1 MTLFFEQYNNT
12 GIGDIPAQFGGEAI
26 GFGEA
31 FTIQLHEQIL
41 SGNVDSKVLLLNK
54 QIDPILDLIE
64 EREGKIFKSP
74 AYIPGT
80 GAPVHYTDEEM
91 YTNVGKLAEYVS
103 ERPDL
108 YPEYADLSGQKIY
121 ELAYDEAR
129 ESMTRSADAA
139 ERQTWMGVL
148 GSFLGQTAGAITD
161 DVFVEQMLF
170 FRGKGASGG
179 MAAKMLKEGL
189 LGAGTEAYL
198 QIGIA
203 DWYDELGMDYT
214 YGDFLTAVGAGFTF
228 GAAIP
233 PVVSGGSRAL
243 HFTNAQVTKGLDVL
257 AEAGYLKRKEVD
269 VVNHAFDDLDQLTR
283 SPDMAMD
290 TQEYLNELD
299 RLINIDEGYDI
310 IAKEKAEKWF
320 QRNEEID
327 DMVDRGEIDKD
338 QGNKL
343 KLDSKE
349 LKEYNEAKALK
360 KQSNDNVDEFIN
372 KNKETDQP
380 LQYSA
385 PDSVSEDVVNLV
397 DDLNRGADEATILN
411 NPAIQSVEQA
421 LIETPETINAPNYGS
436 VEWDLNRSFV
446 DPATGQN
453 ITGTQSLVRRVYDD
467 AKILAW
473 TADKLPVPQTP
484 IVAGKRAIIV
494 LGPPAAGKSSIAN
507 PIARKH
513 NAAIIDADEAK
524 KFMPE
529 FAEGRGANAVHEE
542 SSQIAEVA
550 LAQALGDGINVV
562 IPKVGGNDK
571 SIKKLIERLR
581 NYGYEI
587 DIVGMDV
594 KAEVAMSRM
603 IQRFIN
609 EGRYVPYNYL
619 KSVGDKPM
627 TTYNNIKREGLAD
640 GYAHIDNNATTRTA
654 PKPVIEDTRG
664 LLEGTDL
671 RLRRDRL
678 EGPGMGGQPRRPGE
692 DQAVA
697 SKIEQFVEANTKANK
712 ASANLE
718 RGRLPDD
725 APEADIER
733 PLPQETRVTEKDVDA
748 TVDQVEQSTDFANI
762 PDEEILY
769 VDMVDGDQVIS
780 KEMTGAEVKAQ
791 LAQDEA
797 MVNSLSR
804 CII

>member
-12 GIGDIPAQFGGEAI
+12 GIGDIPAQFGGEDI

-31 FTIQLHEQIL
+31 FAIQLHEQIL
-41 SGNVDSKVLLLNK
+41 SGNVDSKVLLLNQ

-91 YTNVGKLAEYVS
+91 YSNVGKLAEYVS
-103 ERPDL
+103 ERPDI

-148 GSFLGQTAGAITD
+148 GSFLGQTAGAVTD

-228 GAAIP
+228 GAAVP
-233 PVVSGGSRAL
+233 PVLTGGSKAV
-243 HFTNAQVTKGLDVL
+243 HFTNAQLTKGLDVL

-269 VVNHAFDDLDQLTR
+269 VVNHAFDDMDQLTQ
-283 SPDMAMD
+283 SPDI
-290 TQEYLNELD
+290 
-299 RLINIDEGYDI
+299 IN
-310 IAKEKAEKWF
+310 
-320 QRNEEID
+320 N
-327 DMVDRGEIDKD
+327 
-338 QGNKL
+338 
-343 KLDSKE
+343 
-349 LKEYNEAKALK
+349 
-360 KQSNDNVDEFIN
+360 
-372 KNKETDQP
+372 TDQP

-436 VEWDLNRSFV
+436 IEWDLNRSFV

-453 ITGTQSLVRRVYDD
+453 ITGTQSIVRRVYDD
-467 AKILAW
+467 AKTLAW
-473 TADKLPVPQTP
+473 TADKLPVPQAP

-494 LGPPAAGKSSIAN
+494 LGPPASGKSSIAN

-542 SSQIAEVA
+542 SAQIAEVA

-581 NYGYEI
+581 NYDYEI
-587 DIVGMDV
+587 DVVGMDV

-609 EGRYVPYNYL
+609 TGRYVPYNYL

-627 TTYNNIKREGLAD
+627 STYNNLKREGLAD

-748 TVDQVEQSTDFANI
+748 TVDQVEQSTDFANM
-762 PDEEILY
+762 PDDEILY
-769 VDMVDGDQVIS
+769 VDTVDGDQVIS

-791 LAQDEA
+791 LDQDEA

>member
-12 GIGDIPAQFGGEAI
+12 GIGDIPAQFGGEDI

-31 FTIQLHEQIL
+31 FAIQLHEQIL
-41 SGNVDSKVLLLNK
+41 SGNVDSKVLLLNQ

-91 YTNVGKLAEYVS
+91 YSNVGKLAEYVS
-103 ERPDL
+103 ERPDI

-148 GSFLGQTAGAITD
+148 GSFLGQTAGAVTD

-228 GAAIP
+228 GAAVP
-233 PVVSGGSRAL
+233 PVLTGGSKAV
-243 HFTNAQVTKGLDVL
+243 HFTNAQLTKGLDVL

-269 VVNHAFDDLDQLTR
+269 VVNHAFDDMDQLTQ
-283 SPDMAMD
+283 SPDI
-290 TQEYLNELD
+290 
-299 RLINIDEGYDI
+299 IN
-310 IAKEKAEKWF
+310 
-320 QRNEEID
+320 N
-327 DMVDRGEIDKD
+327 
-338 QGNKL
+338 
-343 KLDSKE
+343 
-349 LKEYNEAKALK
+349 
-360 KQSNDNVDEFIN
+360 
-372 KNKETDQP
+372 TDQP

-436 VEWDLNRSFV
+436 IEWDLNRSFV

-453 ITGTQSLVRRVYDD
+453 ITGTQSIVRRVYDD
-467 AKILAW
+467 AKTLAW
-473 TADKLPVPQTP
+473 TADKLPVPQAP

-542 SSQIAEVA
+542 SAQIAEVA

-581 NYGYEI
+581 NYDYEI
-587 DIVGMDV
+587 DVVGMDV

-609 EGRYVPYNYL
+609 TGRYVPYNYL

-627 TTYNNIKREGLAD
+627 STYNNLKREGLAD

-748 TVDQVEQSTDFANI
+748 TVDQVEQSTDFANM
-762 PDEEILY
+762 PDDEILY
-769 VDMVDGDQVIS
+769 VDTVDGDQVIS

-791 LAQDEA
+791 LDQDEA

>member
-12 GIGDIPAQFGGEAI
+12 GIGDIPARFGGEAI

-31 FTIQLHEQIL
+31 FAIQLHEQIQ

-54 QIDPILDLIE
+54 QIDPIIAAIE
-64 EREGKIFKSP
+64 EREGKIFRSP

-91 YTNVGKLAEYVS
+91 YANVGKLAEYVS
-103 ERPDL
+103 ERPDI

-121 ELAYDEAR
+121 ELAYDDAR

-161 DVFVEQMLF
+161 DVFIEQMLF
-170 FRGKGASGG
+170 FRGKGAKGG
-179 MAAKMLKEGL
+179 IAARMLKEGL

-228 GAAIP
+228 GAAVP
-233 PVVSGGSRAL
+233 PVLTGGSKAL

-257 AEAGYLKRKEVD
+257 ADAGYLKRKEVD
-269 VVNHAFDDLDQLTR
+269 VVNHAFDDLDQLTQ
-283 SPDMAMD
+283 SPDM
-290 TQEYLNELD
+290 
-299 RLINIDEGYDI
+299 IN
-310 IAKEKAEKWF
+310 
-320 QRNEEID
+320 N
-327 DMVDRGEIDKD
+327 
-338 QGNKL
+338 
-343 KLDSKE
+343 
-349 LKEYNEAKALK
+349 
-360 KQSNDNVDEFIN
+360 
-372 KNKETDQP
+372 TDQP

-385 PDSVSEDVVNLV
+385 PDSVSDDVVNLV

-453 ITGTQSLVRRVYDD
+453 IAGTQSLVRRVYDD
-467 AKILAW
+467 AKTLAW

-542 SSQIAEVA
+542 SAQIAEVA

-581 NYGYEI
+581 NYDYEI
-587 DIVGMDV
+587 DVVGMDV
-594 KAEVAMSRM
+594 KPEVAMSRM

-609 EGRYVPYNYL
+609 TGRYVPYNYL

-627 TTYNNIKREGLAD
+627 STYNNLKREGLAD
-640 GYAHIDNNATTRTA
+640 GYAHIDNNATTKTA

-697 SKIEQFVEANTKANK
+697 SKIEQFIEANTKANK

-733 PLPQETRVTEKDVDA
+733 PLPQETRVTEKDIDA
-748 TVDQVEQSTDFANI
+748 TVDQVEQSTDFANM
-762 PDEEILY
+762 PDDEILY
-769 VDMVDGDQVIS
+769 VDTVDGDQVIS

>member
-12 GIGDIPAQFGGEAI
+12 GIGDIPAQFGGEDI

-31 FTIQLHEQIL
+31 FAIQLHEQIL
-41 SGNVDSKVLLLNK
+41 SGNVDSKVLLLNQ

-64 EREGKIFKSP
+64 EREGKIFRSP

-91 YTNVGKLAEYVS
+91 YANVGKLAEYVS
-103 ERPDL
+103 ERPDI

-121 ELAYDEAR
+121 ELAYDEAI

-148 GSFLGQTAGAITD
+148 GSFLGQTAGAVTD

-228 GAAIP
+228 GAAVP
-233 PVVSGGSRAL
+233 PVLTGGSKAV
-243 HFTNAQVTKGLDVL
+243 HFTNAQLTKGLDVL

-269 VVNHAFDDLDQLTR
+269 VVNHAFDDMDQLTQ
-283 SPDMAMD
+283 SPDI
-290 TQEYLNELD
+290 
-299 RLINIDEGYDI
+299 IN
-310 IAKEKAEKWF
+310 
-320 QRNEEID
+320 N
-327 DMVDRGEIDKD
+327 
-338 QGNKL
+338 
-343 KLDSKE
+343 
-349 LKEYNEAKALK
+349 
-360 KQSNDNVDEFIN
+360 
-372 KNKETDQP
+372 TDQP

-436 VEWDLNRSFV
+436 IEWDLNRSFV

-453 ITGTQSLVRRVYDD
+453 ITGTQSIVRRVYDD
-467 AKILAW
+467 AKTLAW
-473 TADKLPVPQTP
+473 TADKLPVPQAP

-542 SSQIAEVA
+542 SAQIAEVA

-581 NYGYEI
+581 NYDYEI
-587 DIVGMDV
+587 DVVGMDV

-609 EGRYVPYNYL
+609 TGRYVPYNYL

-627 TTYNNIKREGLAD
+627 STYNNLKREGLAD

-748 TVDQVEQSTDFANI
+748 TVDQVEQSTDFANM
-762 PDEEILY
+762 PDDEILY
-769 VDMVDGDQVIS
+769 VDTVDGDQVIS

-791 LAQDEA
+791 LDQDEA

>member
-12 GIGDIPAQFGGEAI
+12 GIGDIPARFGGEAI

-31 FTIQLHEQIL
+31 FAIQMHEQIQ

-54 QIDPILDLIE
+54 QIDPIIAAIE
-64 EREGKIFKSP
+64 EREGKIFRSP

-103 ERPDL
+103 ERPDI

-121 ELAYDEAR
+121 ELAYDDAR

-148 GSFLGQTAGAITD
+148 GSFLGQTAGAMTD
-161 DVFVEQMLF
+161 DVFIEQMLF
-170 FRGKGASGG
+170 FRGKGAKGG
-179 MAAKMLKEGL
+179 IGARMLKEGL

-198 QIGIA
+198 QLGIA

-214 YGDFLTAVGAGFTF
+214 YADFLTAVGAGFTF
-228 GAAIP
+228 GAAVP
-233 PVVSGGSRAL
+233 PVLTGGSKAL

-257 AEAGYLKRKEVD
+257 ADAGYLKRKEVD
-269 VVNHAFDDLDQLTR
+269 VVNHAFDDLDQLTQ
-283 SPDMAMD
+283 SPDM
-290 TQEYLNELD
+290 
-299 RLINIDEGYDI
+299 IN
-310 IAKEKAEKWF
+310 
-320 QRNEEID
+320 N
-327 DMVDRGEIDKD
+327 
-338 QGNKL
+338 
-343 KLDSKE
+343 
-349 LKEYNEAKALK
+349 
-360 KQSNDNVDEFIN
+360 
-372 KNKETDQP
+372 TDQP

-385 PDSVSEDVVNLV
+385 PDSVSDDVVNLV

-411 NPAIQSVEQA
+411 SPAIQSVEQA

-453 ITGTQSLVRRVYDD
+453 ITGTQSIVRRVYDD

-542 SSQIAEVA
+542 SAQIAEVA

-581 NYGYEI
+581 NYDYEI
-587 DIVGMDV
+587 DVVGMDV

-609 EGRYVPYNYL
+609 TGRYVPYNYL

-627 TTYNNIKREGLAD
+627 STYNNLKREGLAD

-678 EGPGMGGQPRRPGE
+678 EGPGVGGQPRRPGE

-697 SKIEQFVEANTKANK
+697 SKIEQFIEANTKANK

-733 PLPQETRVTEKDVDA
+733 PLPQETRVTEKDIDA
-748 TVDQVEQSTDFANI
+748 TVDQVEQSTDFANM
-762 PDEEILY
+762 PDDEILY
-769 VDMVDGDQVIS
+769 VDTVDGDQVIS

>member
-31 FTIQLHEQIL
+31 FAIQLHEQIQ

-121 ELAYDEAR
+121 ELAYDDAR

-228 GAAIP
+228 GAAVP
-233 PVVSGGSRAL
+233 PVLTGGSKAL

-269 VVNHAFDDLDQLTR
+269 VVNHAFDDLDQLTQ
-283 SPDMAMD
+283 SPDI
-290 TQEYLNELD
+290 
-299 RLINIDEGYDI
+299 IN
-310 IAKEKAEKWF
+310 
-320 QRNEEID
+320 N
-327 DMVDRGEIDKD
+327 
-338 QGNKL
+338 
-343 KLDSKE
+343 
-349 LKEYNEAKALK
+349 
-360 KQSNDNVDEFIN
+360 
-372 KNKETDQP
+372 TDQP

-436 VEWDLNRSFV
+436 IEWDLNRSFV
-446 DPATGQN
+446 DPTTGQN
-453 ITGTQSLVRRVYDD
+453 ITGTQSIVRRVYDD
-467 AKILAW
+467 AKTLAW
-473 TADKLPVPQTP
+473 TADKLPVPQAP

-494 LGPPAAGKSSIAN
+494 LGPPASGKSSIAN

-542 SSQIAEVA
+542 SAQIAEVA

-581 NYGYEI
+581 NYDYEI

>member
-12 GIGDIPAQFGGEAI
+12 GIGDIPAQFGGEDI

-31 FTIQLHEQIL
+31 FAIQLHEQIL
-41 SGNVDSKVLLLNK
+41 SGNVDSKVLLLNQ

-64 EREGKIFKSP
+64 EREGKIFRSP

-91 YTNVGKLAEYVS
+91 YSNVGKLAEYVS
-103 ERPDL
+103 ERPDI

-121 ELAYDEAR
+121 ELAYDEAI

-148 GSFLGQTAGAITD
+148 GSFLGQTAGAVTD

-228 GAAIP
+228 GAAVP
-233 PVVSGGSRAL
+233 PVLTGGSKAV
-243 HFTNAQVTKGLDVL
+243 HFTNAQLTKGLDVL

-269 VVNHAFDDLDQLTR
+269 VVNHAFDDMDQLTQ
-283 SPDMAMD
+283 SPDI
-290 TQEYLNELD
+290 
-299 RLINIDEGYDI
+299 IN
-310 IAKEKAEKWF
+310 
-320 QRNEEID
+320 N
-327 DMVDRGEIDKD
+327 
-338 QGNKL
+338 
-343 KLDSKE
+343 
-349 LKEYNEAKALK
+349 
-360 KQSNDNVDEFIN
+360 
-372 KNKETDQP
+372 TDQP

-436 VEWDLNRSFV
+436 IEWDLNRSFV

-453 ITGTQSLVRRVYDD
+453 ITGTQSIVRRVYDD
-467 AKILAW
+467 AKTLAW
-473 TADKLPVPQTP
+473 TADKLPVPQAP

-494 LGPPAAGKSSIAN
+494 LGPPASGKSSIAN

-542 SSQIAEVA
+542 SAQIAEVA

-581 NYGYEI
+581 NYDYEI
-587 DIVGMDV
+587 DVVGMDV

-609 EGRYVPYNYL
+609 TGRYVPYNYL

-627 TTYNNIKREGLAD
+627 STYNNLKREGLAD

-748 TVDQVEQSTDFANI
+748 TVDQVEQSTDFANM
-762 PDEEILY
+762 PDDEILY
-769 VDMVDGDQVIS
+769 VDTVDGDQVIS

-791 LAQDEA
+791 LDQDEA

>member
-12 GIGDIPAQFGGEAI
+12 GIGDIPARFGGEAI

-31 FTIQLHEQIL
+31 FAIQMHEQIQ
-41 SGNVDSKVLLLNK
+41 SGNIDSKVLLLNK
-54 QIDPILDLIE
+54 QIDPIIAAIE
-64 EREGKIFKSP
+64 EREGKIFRSP

-91 YTNVGKLAEYVS
+91 YANVGKLAEYVS
-103 ERPDL
+103 ERPDI

-121 ELAYDEAR
+121 ELAYDDAR

-148 GSFLGQTAGAITD
+148 GSFLGQTAGAMTD
-161 DVFVEQMLF
+161 DVFIEQMLF
-170 FRGKGASGG
+170 FRGKGAKGG
-179 MAAKMLKEGL
+179 IAARMLKEGL

-198 QIGIA
+198 QLGIA

-214 YGDFLTAVGAGFTF
+214 YADFLTAVGAGFTF
-228 GAAIP
+228 GAAVP
-233 PVVSGGSRAL
+233 PVLTGGSKAL

-257 AEAGYLKRKEVD
+257 ADAGYLKRKEVD
-269 VVNHAFDDLDQLTR
+269 VVNHAFDDLDQLTQ
-283 SPDMAMD
+283 SPDM
-290 TQEYLNELD
+290 
-299 RLINIDEGYDI
+299 IN
-310 IAKEKAEKWF
+310 
-320 QRNEEID
+320 N
-327 DMVDRGEIDKD
+327 
-338 QGNKL
+338 
-343 KLDSKE
+343 
-349 LKEYNEAKALK
+349 
-360 KQSNDNVDEFIN
+360 
-372 KNKETDQP
+372 TDQP

-385 PDSVSEDVVNLV
+385 PDSVSDDVVNLV

-411 NPAIQSVEQA
+411 NPAIQSVEQS

-446 DPATGQN
+446 DPATGQS
-453 ITGTQSLVRRVYDD
+453 ITGTQSIVRRVYDD
-467 AKILAW
+467 AKTLAW

-542 SSQIAEVA
+542 SAQIAEVA

-581 NYGYEI
+581 NYDYEI
-587 DIVGMDV
+587 DVVGMDV
-594 KAEVAMSRM
+594 KPEVAMSRM

-609 EGRYVPYNYL
+609 TGRYVPYNYL

-627 TTYNNIKREGLAD
+627 STYNNLKREGLAD

-678 EGPGMGGQPRRPGE
+678 EGPGVGGQPRRPGE

-697 SKIEQFVEANTKANK
+697 SKIEQFIEANTKANK

-748 TVDQVEQSTDFANI
+748 TVDQVEQSTDFANM
-762 PDEEILY
+762 PDDEILY
-769 VDMVDGDQVIS
+769 VDTVDGDQVIS

>member
-12 GIGDIPAQFGGEAI
+12 GIGDIPARFGGEAI

-31 FTIQLHEQIL
+31 LVIQMHVQIQ

-54 QIDPILDLIE
+54 QIDPIIAAIE
-64 EREGKIFKSP
+64 EREGKIFRSP

-91 YTNVGKLAEYVS
+91 YANVGKLAEYVS
-103 ERPDL
+103 ERPDI

-121 ELAYDEAR
+121 ELAYDDAR

-148 GSFLGQTAGAITD
+148 GSFLGQTAGAMTD
-161 DVFVEQMLF
+161 DVFIEQMLF
-170 FRGKGASGG
+170 FRGKGAKGG
-179 MAAKMLKEGL
+179 IAARMLKEGL

-198 QIGIA
+198 QLGIA

-214 YGDFLTAVGAGFTF
+214 YADFLTAVGAGFTF
-228 GAAIP
+228 GAAVP
-233 PVVSGGSRAL
+233 PVLTGGSKAL

-257 AEAGYLKRKEVD
+257 ADAGYLKRKEVD
-269 VVNHAFDDLDQLTR
+269 VVNHAFDDLDQLTQ
-283 SPDMAMD
+283 SPDM
-290 TQEYLNELD
+290 
-299 RLINIDEGYDI
+299 IN
-310 IAKEKAEKWF
+310 
-320 QRNEEID
+320 N
-327 DMVDRGEIDKD
+327 
-338 QGNKL
+338 
-343 KLDSKE
+343 
-349 LKEYNEAKALK
+349 
-360 KQSNDNVDEFIN
+360 
-372 KNKETDQP
+372 TDQP

-385 PDSVSEDVVNLV
+385 PDSVSDDVVNLV

-446 DPATGQN
+446 DPATGQS
-453 ITGTQSLVRRVYDD
+453 ITGTQSIVRRVYDD
-467 AKILAW
+467 AKTLAW

-542 SSQIAEVA
+542 SAQIAEVA

-581 NYGYEI
+581 NYDYEI
-587 DIVGMDV
+587 DVVGMDV
-594 KAEVAMSRM
+594 KPEVAMSRM

-609 EGRYVPYNYL
+609 TGRYVPYNYL

-627 TTYNNIKREGLAD
+627 STYNNLKREGLAD
-640 GYAHIDNNATTRTA
+640 GYAHIDNNATTRTD

-664 LLEGTDL
+664 ILEGTDL

-678 EGPGMGGQPRRPGE
+678 EGPGVGGQPRRPGE

-697 SKIEQFVEANTKANK
+697 SKIEQFIEANTKANK

-733 PLPQETRVTEKDVDA
+733 PLPQETRVTEKDIDA
-748 TVDQVEQSTDFANI
+748 IVDQVEQSTDFANM
-762 PDEEILY
+762 PDDEILY
-769 VDMVDGDQVIS
+769 VDTVDGDQVIS

>member
-12 GIGDIPAQFGGEAI
+12 GIGDIPAQFGGEDI

-31 FTIQLHEQIL
+31 FAIQLHEQIL
-41 SGNVDSKVLLLNK
+41 SGNVDSKVLLLNQ

-64 EREGKIFKSP
+64 EREGKIFRSP

-91 YTNVGKLAEYVS
+91 YANVGKLAEYVS
-103 ERPDL
+103 ERPDI

-121 ELAYDEAR
+121 ELAYDEAI

-148 GSFLGQTAGAITD
+148 GSFLGQTAGAVTD

-228 GAAIP
+228 GAAVP
-233 PVVSGGSRAL
+233 PVLTGGSKAV
-243 HFTNAQVTKGLDVL
+243 HFTNAQLTKGLDVL

-269 VVNHAFDDLDQLTR
+269 VVNHAFDDMDQLTQ
-283 SPDMAMD
+283 SPDI
-290 TQEYLNELD
+290 
-299 RLINIDEGYDI
+299 IN
-310 IAKEKAEKWF
+310 
-320 QRNEEID
+320 N
-327 DMVDRGEIDKD
+327 
-338 QGNKL
+338 
-343 KLDSKE
+343 
-349 LKEYNEAKALK
+349 
-360 KQSNDNVDEFIN
+360 
-372 KNKETDQP
+372 TDQP

-436 VEWDLNRSFV
+436 IEWDLNRSFV

-453 ITGTQSLVRRVYDD
+453 ITGTQSIVRRVYDD
-467 AKILAW
+467 AKTLAW
-473 TADKLPVPQTP
+473 TADKLPVPQAP

-494 LGPPAAGKSSIAN
+494 LGPPASGKSSIAN

-542 SSQIAEVA
+542 SAQIAEVA

-581 NYGYEI
+581 NYDYEI
-587 DIVGMDV
+587 DVVGMDV

-609 EGRYVPYNYL
+609 TGRYVPYNYL

-627 TTYNNIKREGLAD
+627 STYNNLKREGLAD

-748 TVDQVEQSTDFANI
+748 TVDQVEQSTDFANM
-762 PDEEILY
+762 PDDEILY
-769 VDMVDGDQVIS
+769 VDTVDGDQVIS

-791 LAQDEA
+791 LDQDEA

>member
-31 FTIQLHEQIL
+31 FTIQLHEQIQ

-121 ELAYDEAR
+121 ELAYDDAR

-269 VVNHAFDDLDQLTR
+269 VVNHAFDDLDQLTQ
-283 SPDMAMD
+283 SPDI
-290 TQEYLNELD
+290 
-299 RLINIDEGYDI
+299 IN
-310 IAKEKAEKWF
+310 
-320 QRNEEID
+320 N
-327 DMVDRGEIDKD
+327 
-338 QGNKL
+338 
-343 KLDSKE
+343 
-349 LKEYNEAKALK
+349 
-360 KQSNDNVDEFIN
+360 
-372 KNKETDQP
+372 TDQP

-436 VEWDLNRSFV
+436 IEWDLNRNFV
-446 DPATGQN
+446 DPTTGQS

-467 AKILAW
+467 AKTLAW

-542 SSQIAEVA
+542 SAQIAEVA

>member
-12 GIGDIPAQFGGEAI
+12 GIGDIPARFGGEAI

-31 FTIQLHEQIL
+31 FAIQLHEQIQ

-54 QIDPILDLIE
+54 QIDPILAAIE

-91 YTNVGKLAEYVS
+91 YANVGKLAEYVS

-121 ELAYDEAR
+121 ELAYDDAR

-148 GSFLGQTAGAITD
+148 GSFLGQTAGAMTD
-161 DVFVEQMLF
+161 DVFIEQMLF
-170 FRGKGASGG
+170 FRGKGPKGG
-179 MAAKMLKEGL
+179 IAARMLKEGL
-189 LGAGTEAYL
+189 LGAGAEAYL

-214 YGDFLTAVGAGFTF
+214 YADFLTAVGAGFTF

-233 PVVSGGSRAL
+233 PVVSGGSKAL

-269 VVNHAFDDLDQLTR
+269 VVNHAFDDLDQLTQ
-283 SPDMAMD
+283 SPDM
-290 TQEYLNELD
+290 
-299 RLINIDEGYDI
+299 IN
-310 IAKEKAEKWF
+310 
-320 QRNEEID
+320 N
-327 DMVDRGEIDKD
+327 
-338 QGNKL
+338 
-343 KLDSKE
+343 
-349 LKEYNEAKALK
+349 
-360 KQSNDNVDEFIN
+360 
-372 KNKETDQP
+372 TDQP

-385 PDSVSEDVVNLV
+385 PDSVSDDVVNLV

-436 VEWDLNRSFV
+436 VEWDLNRNFV
-446 DPATGQN
+446 DPVTGQN
-453 ITGTQSLVRRVYDD
+453 ITGTQSIVRRVYDD
-467 AKILAW
+467 AKTLAW

-484 IVAGKRAIIV
+484 VVAGKRAIIV

-542 SSQIAEVA
+542 SVQIAEVA
-550 LAQALGDGINVV
+550 LAGALGDGINVV

-581 NYGYEI
+581 NYDYEI
-587 DIVGMDV
+587 DVVGMDV
-594 KAEVAMSRM
+594 KPEVAMSRM

-609 EGRYVPYNYL
+609 TGRYVPYNYL

-627 TTYNNIKREGLAD
+627 STYNNIKREGLAD
-640 GYAHIDNNATTRTA
+640 GYAHIDNNATTKTA
-654 PKPVIEDTRG
+654 PKPIIEDIRG

-678 EGPGMGGQPRRPGE
+678 EGPGVGGQPRRPGE

-697 SKIEQFVEANTKANK
+697 SKIEQFIEANTKANK

-733 PLPQETRVTEKDVDA
+733 PLPQETRVTEKDIDT
-748 TVDQVEQSTDFANI
+748 TVDQVEQSTDFANM
-762 PDEEILY
+762 PDDEILY